1 MHRSWTGKEIYRAEF
16 HQDGDYYLAHGFFV
30 ERNNEVYKN
39 EDDSIDIKLFNNLLK
54 HLKDRKLWNH
64 PKNAIL
70 GLIVGDALGV
80 PVEFQN
86 RESLS
91 KRSVKKMIGYGTHNQ
106 PAGTWSDDSSL
117 TLCLADELTKG
128 FDLDKIGK
136 SFVSWLDEGRWTPYG
151 NVFDIGIGTRKA
163 IDRLRKGEV
172 AYLAGDWDEMSNG
185 NGSLMR
191 ILPLLFHIRYLPIL
205 DRYEIT
211 RKVSSITHGHV
222 RAALACFYYLEFA
235 KVLCE
240 YSLPTY
246 AYKMANISLK
256 YIVGELNINE
266 KEYDQFHRLTK
277 GNIHELSQNEIKSS
291 GYVIDTLEAS
301 IWCVLTSSS
310 YEESVLKAVNLGEDT
325 DTTGAVTGGLAG
337 LIYSAAAIPLEWLD
351 KIPRLNE
358 IEIVIEQLR
367 LKYKE
372 ESR

>member
-1 MHRSWTGKEIYRAEF
+1 
-16 HQDGDYYLAHGFFV
+16 
-30 ERNNEVYKN
+30 
-39 EDDSIDIKLFNNLLK
+39 
-54 HLKDRKLWNH
+54 
-64 PKNAIL
+64 
-70 GLIVGDALGV
+70 
-80 PVEFQN
+80 
-86 RESLS
+86 
-91 KRSVKKMIGYGTHNQ
+91 
-106 PAGTWSDDSSL
+106 
-117 TLCLADELTKG
+117 
-128 FDLDKIGK
+128 
-136 SFVSWLDEGRWTPYG
+136 
-151 NVFDIGIGTRKA
+151 
-163 IDRLRKGEV
+163 
-172 AYLAGDWDEMSNG
+172 
-185 NGSLMR
+185 
-191 ILPLLFHIRYLPIL
+191 
-205 DRYEIT
+205 
-211 RKVSSITHGHV
+211 
-222 RAALACFYYLEFA
+222 
-235 KVLCE
+235 
-240 YSLPTY
+240 
-246 AYKMANISLK
+246 MANISLK